1 MYCNAFLPSIVPYLG
16 RLPMDSN
23 LMHSCENGLGFL
35 QTFPHSPAAA
45 PFRTVVQKVLEA
57 TEAAA
62 AEAAAAAKAGSGA
75 ASVPMDV

>member
-1 MYCNAFLPSIVPYLG
+1 
-16 RLPMDSN
+16 MDSN

-62 AEAAAAAKAGSGA
+62 AEAAAAKDGSGA
-75 ASVPMDV
+75 AAVPMDV